1 MVSETDICN
10 LALTRFGDRTITSLT
25 ENSKAARLCALHYPR
40 SRDMVLRA
48 HPWNF
53 AVKRKAL
60 SLSTTTPAY
69 EFTSQFA
76 LPVDCLRVIRTGWDA
91 ASLSV
96 EYRIEGRNLLCSESE
111 AIIEYVAR
119 IEDPTQFD
127 HLFIDVL
134 SARLAAEICMAMTD
148 NAGMTKN
155 LWDIYQVKL
164 GDARSTD
171 AMEGTPREIVDA
183 SDWII
188 ARL

>member
-1 MVSETDICN
+1 M
-10 LALTRFGDRTITSLT
+10 
-25 ENSKAARLCALHYPR
+25 
-40 SRDMVLRA
+40 
-48 HPWNF
+48 
-53 AVKRKAL
+53 
-60 SLSTTTPAY
+60 
-69 EFTSQFA
+69 
-76 LPVDCLRVIRTGWDA
+76 
-91 ASLSV
+91 
-96 EYRIEGRNLLCSESE
+96 
-111 AIIEYVAR
+111 AR

-183 SDWII
+183 SDWIT